1 MQVHAQAEGLESGT
15 LARFQAAS
23 VWPSEYRER
32 NPNLLRSN
40 LRILRN
46 PQAEHVAVRAVH

>member
-15 LARFQAAS
+15 LARFQAVS
-23 VWPSEYRER
+23 VWPTEYRER